1 MANQDFQQCVCR
13 DHERSTFDRPEIF
26 LPIIAIMFV
35 GVGVL
40 FPLADVPSGLQF
52 GSIIPYTAFVAL
64 ATFSAQRGQQP
75 YFFECPIVRKAMPG
89 LIRRHIGFLVAL
101 VILETIAVYSKRYI
115 PTSWLI
121 SKGRDGSP
129 FGVTLWVLGI
139 CLAMVQV
146 FTNRSLLERAHSAEQ
161 AALSLGSH

>member
-1 MANQDFQQCVCR
+1 MANQDFPTCVCR

-40 FPLADVPSGLQF
+40 FPLADVPSGLQL

-75 YFFECPIVRKAMPG
+75 YFFECPI
-89 LIRRHIGFLVAL
+89 
-101 VILETIAVYSKRYI
+101 AVYSKRYM

-121 SKGRDGSP
+121 SKGDGSP

-161 AALSLGSH
+161 ATFSLRSH

>member
-1 MANQDFQQCVCR
+1 MANQDFPTCVCR

-40 FPLADVPSGLQF
+40 FPLADVPSGLQL

-75 YFFECPIVRKAMPG
+75 YFFECPIVRKAMPS

-101 VILETIAVYSKRYI
+101 VILETIAVYSKRYM

-121 SKGRDGSP
+121 SKGDGSP

-161 AALSLGSH
+161 ATFSLRSH